1 MLRTPYFYLIVIT
14 FMLACMGGLMMIN
27 FAKPIAIDK
36 GLGETATIGVLA
48 VSMFNSIGRLL
59 WGMFSDKIGRKN
71 TIIIL
76 LSGSAVL
83 SLLVVAANGYWIY
96 ILIALIGFFY
106 GGLIST
112 FPSLT
117 ADIFGAKH
125 MAANYGFVLLGFG
138 AGAIISSQI
147 AGYYKN
153 IAADDISLM
162 FPAFIIASCCAVAG
176 IIIMLVLKVMGKRI
190 TQQYK

>member
-1 MLRTPYFYLIVIT
+1 
-14 FMLACMGGLMMIN
+14 
-27 FAKPIAIDK
+27 
-36 GLGETATIGVLA
+36 
-48 VSMFNSIGRLL
+48 MFNSLGRLL
-59 WGMFSDKIGRKN
+59 WGIISDKLGRKT

-83 SLLVVAANGYWIY
+83 SLFVIAVTGYWVLL
-96 ILIALIGFFY
+96 LIAFIGFFY
-106 GGLIST
+106 GGFLST

-125 MAANYGFVLLGFG
+125 MATNYGFVLLGFG

-153 IAADDISLM
+153 IAANDINLM
-162 FPAFIIASCCAVAG
+162 LPAFIIASCCAAVG
-176 IIIMLVLKVMGKRI
+176 VIIMLFLKK
-190 TQQYK
+190 